1 VPRCGKFEHGNCLV
15 KWSFHAVAIAAI
27 GILTIGVGCK
37 RELQLTP
44 ELAYSRIENEFLGG
58 ELSKAREHSEQ
69 AYHQFK
75 STQSDWAITFRLEL
89 AKVLIYQG
97 KSSDALMLLQQP
109 LPAHSTME
117 SQAKREI
124 YRSIAEA
131 WLGNLDD
138 AEKTASNAERL
149 STGDAIRAEALG
161 AQGIVF
167 VEKGKFDDAEQV
179 LQTSL
184 SAARRSGSQFLQTQ
198 TLMNLGWLALQ
209 EEHYE
214 DALTRFGEAS
224 KIARAIGAKLA
235 LEKAVG
241 NVGWAYYKI
250 GDFDRSLFNN
260 NEAEKEAAELGVPID
275 QVTWLNNAGL
285 SEYRLGDMNAARS
298 FYERSLNLAQSI
310 ENQDEI
316 MNAHVNLGFLLLRLN
331 KLDEAEIHVR
341 EAKNIVALRK
351 GEGTGLE
358 PALLTA
364 LLLDIR
370 GNKQSSIST
379 LLDLDKHAAN
389 VPSLRWEAEN
399 TLARIY
405 LEDGRSKDA
414 GLWFQRSIET
424 FKQQRSS
431 LTSVDSTLPFLEN
444 GNDLYR
450 DYTEYLIREHRADE
464 ALNVVDESR
473 AEALADGLKLPP
485 LKRTVSLNARSIA
498 SRVEATILVY
508 SLRPNASYLWA
519 ITPARQ
525 QFFVLPGSETILPLI
540 QSHTKAILASRDV
553 LAQENAPGRDLYRA
567 LVKPVEGMIPKGGRV
582 FIIGDEA
589 LSGLN
594 FETLL
599 AGEES
604 PHFWIED
611 VAITNAKSLRLLSA
625 NSERQERYAD
635 RRMLLIGDPVYRE
648 NEYAKL
654 PNAAQ
659 EVANVASHF
668 AGDHRMVLTGVEASP
683 DAYRDHQ
690 PGGYS
695 YIHFVAHAT
704 ANMTA
709 PLDSA
714 VVLSRDHG
722 DSGTYKLYAR
732 DILQQNLHADLVT
745 LSACYGSGQR
755 QYTGEGLV
763 GLAWAFLRAG
773 SHHVIGAMW
782 EVSDASTPQLMDN
795 LYGELA
801 KGSQPDVALRS
812 AKLAMLHSNG
822 VFRKPL
828 YWAPFLLY
836 SGA

>member
-1 VPRCGKFEHGNCLV
+1 MAPDAVYTLIETELV
-15 KWSFHAVAIAAI
+15 
-27 GILTIGVGCK
+27 T
-37 RELQLTP
+37 
-44 ELAYSRIENEFLGG
+44 G
-58 ELSKAREHSEQ
+58 ELSKAQ
-69 AYHQFK
+69 AQAKEAYDFCAVNRPE
-75 STQSDWAITFRLEL
+75 WAPTFRVEL
-89 AKVLIYQG
+89 GKVLIHQG
-97 KSSDALMLLQQP
+97 ASGEALLLLQQP
-109 LPAHSTME
+109 LPAQSTIDLQVRRNLFLAFA
-117 SQAKREI
+117 QARLG
-124 YRSIAEA
+124 RLDEA
-131 WLGNLDD
+131 GQSLLD
-138 AEKTASNAERL
+138 AERL
-149 STGDAIRAEALG
+149 KPEGILLAEAISTRGSIDLEEGDLDG
-161 AQGIVF
+161 AERAFLKSEAEARQ
-167 VEKGKFDDAEQV
+167 KGD
-179 LQTSL
+179 
-184 SAARRSGSQFLQTQ
+184 RFLQTRAL
-198 TLMNLGWLALQ
+198 TNLGVVALQ

-214 DALTRFGEAS
+214 DALVHFENAS
-224 KIARAIGAKLA
+224 MVARSIGAKLA

-241 NVGWAYYKI
+241 NVGFVYYKT
-250 GDFDRSLFNN
+250 GDFQRSLANFK
-260 NEAEKEAAELGVPID
+260 EAEKQAAELGSSID
-275 QVTWLNNAGL
+275 QVRSLNNAGL
-285 SEYRLGDMNAARS
+285 SEYRLGDLDAARS
-298 FYERSLNLAQSI
+298 FYERSLSLAQSI
-310 ENQDEI
+310 QNQEEMLD
-316 MNAHVNLGFLLLRLN
+316 AHVNLGFLLLRLN
-331 KLDEAEIHVR
+331 KLSEAESHVR
-341 EAKNIVALRK
+341 EAKNIVASRK
-351 GEGTGLE
+351 SERAGLE
-358 PALLTA
+358 PALLNA
-364 LLLDIR
+364 LLLDKR
-370 GNKQSSIST
+370 GNKQGSIDT
-379 LLDLDKHAAN
+379 LVDLEKRAKD

-405 LEDGRSKDA
+405 SEDRRSKDA
-414 GLWFQRSIET
+414 GLCFQRSIET
-424 FKQQRSS
+424 FRQQRSS

-450 DYTEYLIREHRADE
+450 DYTEYLIREHRPDE

-498 SRVEATILVY
+498 SRAQATILVY
-508 SLRPNASYLWA
+508 SLRPKASYLWA

-525 QFFVLPGSETILPLI
+525 QFYQLPGSETIVPLI
-540 QSHTKAILASRDV
+540 LAHTKAILASKDV
-553 LAQENAPGRDLYRA
+553 LAQVNGPGRELYQA
-567 LVKPVEGMIPKGGRV
+567 LVRPVEAMIPKGGKV

-611 VAITNAKSLRLLSA
+611 VAITNAKSLRLLSV
-625 NSERQERYAD
+625 NSEKQERYAD

-648 NEYAKL
+648 NENAKL

-659 EVANVASHF
+659 EVANVAGHF
-668 AGDHRMVLTGVEASP
+668 AADHRTVLTGAQASP
-683 DAYRDHQ
+683 DGYREHQ
-690 PGGYS
+690 PGGFS

-714 VVLSRDHG
+714 VLLSRDHG
-722 DSGTYKLYAR
+722 DAGAYKLYAR
-732 DILQQNLHADLVT
+732 DILQQNLHTDLVT
-745 LSACYGSGQR
+745 LSACYGSGSR

-782 EVSDASTPQLMDN
+782 EVSDSSTPQLMDD